1 LSGNGIVF
9 AKVELR
15 DSVGDVALSIDD
27 VCDNDGFGA
36 ELACLI
42 EKDSKPLLFDMVV
55 KMASAGGIGP
65 GPLAFLFW

>member
-1 LSGNGIVF
+1 M
-9 AKVELR
+9 
-15 DSVGDVALSIDD
+15 DD

-42 EKDSKPLLFDMVV
+42 EKDSKPLLFDIVV

-65 GPLAFLFW
+65 GPLAFYFGEVLDGYVIGSVCQP